1 MGKLSSFKIGITL
14 TACLACGTVQGQQPR
29 TKPAPKAAAQ
39 AAEDPAKGAEALFE
53 AGQTAHAAGQLEKA
67 IELYAEAIA
76 KDSSLWQAGFQRS
89 AALLSLKRYAEA
101 RAGIGQVLDVL
112 REYGEAPEAREVRS
126 RAEALLGEAELA
138 EGRGAEAE
146 AAFRRA
152 IALNPKSGR
161 AHAGLAEAL
170 LQTGKAAEAAGAAR
184 AALDAGDA
192 RPATLALLGEALVA
206 AKQYDEALP
215 VLTEVLR
222 REPENGAAYRY
233 RAEIALAANRWE
245 EALADLRLAARF
257 DPKPEIRLRL
267 AEVLVR
273 AKKTDEVIALY
284 RQILQEQ
291 PGNAQAQTALA
302 ALTLEAGAAGDAI
315 AQLETLL
322 KAEPNR
328 ADVRAKLA
336 ELLLPT
342 APEKALEQYAAA
354 SRLDPNQIQ
363 YQIGAS
369 SALVRLR
376 RFQEAVPALR
386 QALAK
391 NPREELAYFAHTNLA
406 TALFELDDFPN
417 AAREFLWILE
427 HPQAG
432 ADRKR
437 TAVAVYFLGICF
449 DKLGDYEQAL
459 RAYNQFLSLAT
470 ADNQLEIDK
479 IKLRLP
485 SLQRQI
491 KEGKGKKK

>member
-273 AKKTDEVIALY
+273 AKKTDEAIALY

-342 APEKALEQYAAA
+342 APEQLRNGDVHQEYRPGSDFHFLCGFPEPGAVLLAWRTGKGRHEAVLFV
-354 SRLDPNQIQ
+354 RPRDPAREIWD
-363 YQIGAS
+363 G
-369 SALVRLR
+369 R
-376 RFQEAVPALR
+376 RFGTRGPNPVWRRRSQAFRPAPDRVIFKAVSILPVSFR
-386 QALAK
+386 
-391 NPREELAYFAHTNLA
+391 RGAH
-406 TALFELDDFPN
+406 
-417 AAREFLWILE
+417 W
-427 HPQAG
+427 G
-432 ADRKR
+432 
-437 TAVAVYFLGICF
+437 
-449 DKLGDYEQAL
+449 
-459 RAYNQFLSLAT
+459 
-470 ADNQLEIDK
+470 
-479 IKLRLP
+479 
-485 SLQRQI
+485 
-491 KEGKGKKK
+491 